1 MFNFLFV
8 WPSNTTQVSNVA
20 LWKNELPS
28 SALKCVMVLSSALFF
43 NVHIC
48 SFKFISHLLKVLPKR
63 ILSHFTFP
71 VFVLYTC
78 LLLIL
83 PVLCI

>member
-28 SALKCVMVLSSALFF
+28 SALECVMVLSSALFF

-63 ILSHFTFP
+63 ILSH
-71 VFVLYTC
+71 VFVLHTC